1 MKERHVVVFSGAGI
15 SAESGLNT
23 FRGPGGLWEGEPVAA
38 VATPDGWKR
47 DPARVLRFYNER
59 RKGVQAVQPNLAH
72 KALRELEDI
81 FKVTIITQNI
91 DDLHERAGSGFVMHL
106 HGEILKRRSNV
117 DESLISGITGD
128 MQLDDET
135 APDGH
140 PWRPHIVWFG
150 EPVPLIEE
158 AAALM
163 TTADLF
169 LLIGTS
175 LQVYPA
181 AGLIHYLKDDIPKY
195 IIDKNIPHTGNTRNI
210 IPIASTATEGMQRL
224 LTLLT

>member
-1 MKERHVVVFSGAGI
+1 MKPHLVVLSGAGI
-15 SAESGLNT
+15 SAESGLKT
-23 FRGPGGLWEGEPVAA
+23 FRDSDGLWMGYRIEE
-38 VATPDGWKR
+38 VATPEAY
-47 DPARVLRFYNER
+47 AREPQQVLDFYNLR
-59 RKGVQAVQPNLAH
+59 RREIRQAQPNSAHLAL
-72 KALRELEDI
+72 AQLEDRYRVSI
-81 FKVTIITQNI
+81 VTQNI

-106 HGEILKRRSNV
+106 HGEILKRRSNG

-128 MQLDDET
+128 MQLHDET

-195 IIDKNIPHTGNTRNI
+195 IIDKHIPHTGNTRNI